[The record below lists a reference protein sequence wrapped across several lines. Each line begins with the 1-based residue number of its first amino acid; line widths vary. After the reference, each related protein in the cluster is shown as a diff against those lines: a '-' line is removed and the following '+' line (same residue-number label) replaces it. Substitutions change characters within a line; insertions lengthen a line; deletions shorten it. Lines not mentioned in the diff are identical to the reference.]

1 MAYGAGLKDVN
12 MEDIPD
18 NEVLENL
25 TKVRYLFNFRFF
37 SSVEDIINLLCIICK
52 HLLAILS
59 EYGTTVQFRM
69 NIVDKWKTHIGLLG
83 IFTISLDVY
92 KLFV

>member
-25 TKVRYLFNFRFF
+25 TKVQYLINYLFF

-59 EYGTTVQFRM
+59 EYYC
-69 NIVDKWKTHIGLLG
+69 
-83 IFTISLDVY
+83 TIQDEY
-92 KLFV
+92 C